1 MNNIITEEEK
11 YNRCIEDIGEL
22 LQKAVRTFQ
31 IFEREQIRVHGF
43 TNSQCY
49 LLLEIHKHQTLS
61 INEISEKM
69 RLEISTITR
78 IMNNLVRDGLVLRN
92 RSTYDKRVVEAVLT
106 EKGKEVALRLQTSI
120 GNYYKDVISNLPSGH
135 VREVMGTV
143 ELLVTALEKAKY

>member
-1 MNNIITEEEK
+1 MRFIITEEEK

-49 LLLEIHKHQTLS
+49 LLLEIDKHHTLS
-61 INEISEKM
+61 MNEISEKM

-106 EKGKEVALRLQTSI
+106 EEGKEVAQNLQQSI
-120 GNYYKDVISNLPSGH
+120 GNYYKNVISNLPSGH

-143 ELLVTALEKAKY
+143 ELLVTALEKAK